1 MVQRNC
7 ELFCQIVPFYAA
19 HAVSDGGSNHW
30 DIFWKGKSFSLHQKL
45 NWRDGRLIISDSDC
59 CLISDGDSNQWDQ
72 FLKRQEFFKHKNC
85 FSLHLKLKKKKKIM
99 FSHII
104 TSYSHHILFT
114 YIEVLHPA
122 ELRTLCHSSLS
133 NFPSPFLSALANILA
148 TWKVK
153 VKLKTVV
160 KVLHESKSLL
170 LQTSWLPATWEQ
182 YWKLR
187 QKCIRE
193 SESLRSYLQTF
204 WLPVKWKW
212 FRKWMWDIWLPATW
226 KWHWNWMW
234 KWC

>member
-7 ELFCQIVPFYAA
+7 ELFCQIALFYAA
-19 HAVSDGGSNHW
+19 HAVSDGG
-30 DIFWKGKSFSLHQKL
+30 IEIYYGKARVLVCIKNWIGEVGDWLFLILIAVWFQTATAINEINFEKARVFQTQKL
-45 NWRDGRLIISDSDC
+45 F
-59 CLISDGDSNQWDQ
+59 Q
-72 FLKRQEFFKHKNC
+72 FASKTEEEKNS
-85 FSLHLKLKKKKKIM
+85 FM
-99 FSHII
+99 FRHII
-104 TSYSHHILFT
+104 TSYPHHILFT

-212 FRKWMWDIWLPATW
+212 FRKWMWNIWLPATW
-226 KWHWNWMW
+226 KRHWNWMW
-234 KWC
+234 K